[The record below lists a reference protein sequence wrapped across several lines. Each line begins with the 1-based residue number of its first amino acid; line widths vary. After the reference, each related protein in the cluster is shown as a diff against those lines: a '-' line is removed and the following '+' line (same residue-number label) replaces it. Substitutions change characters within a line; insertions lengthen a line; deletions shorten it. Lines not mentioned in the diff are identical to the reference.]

1 MELLWSRMDW
11 QTWDRITFQISG
23 GANFRVQILAVF
35 IEICKWPS
43 FTLHERSMS
52 FLNPKNLA
60 NFSLVLFTNH
70 ADSILA
76 EQNFFWLLVR
86 RQHWQTLR
94 TFLSTHPQVLLDI
107 SIDILHMDEWARLT
121 CENWIIVSSP
131 IISISIFLSTTS
143 LRRLFTSWHLTHGQ
157 LESRLGWQGWTLEN
171 FSSPLSSCG
180 NPLLTDCLHRLF
192 VSCKSPARDSHTI
205 LWPLPPGEIF
215 SLLIMHKYSPK
226 LGTAFQD

>member
-1 MELLWSRMDW
+1 MVLYESVTTELMELLWSRMDW

-23 GANFRVQILAVF
+23 GANFRLQILAVF

-43 FTLHERSMS
+43 LTLHEGSIS
-52 FLNPKNLA
+52 FWNPKNLA

-70 ADSILA
+70 ARSILV

-121 CENWIIVSSP
+121 CEHWRIVSSP
-131 IISISIFLSTTS
+131 KLLINTFHQHFLSCV
-143 LRRLFTSWHLTHGQ
+143 
-157 LESRLGWQGWTLEN
+157 N
-171 FSSPLSSCG
+171 
-180 NPLLTDCLHRLF
+180 
-192 VSCKSPARDSHTI
+192 
-205 LWPLPPGEIF
+205 
-215 SLLIMHKYSPK
+215 
-226 LGTAFQD
+226 